1 LAHILNGVINKP
13 VRDALLLNHALT
25 ASKKDSLRR
34 ELLISRLVRF
44 HWDRKHMALVKRAYR
59 ERYREDLSDAVR
71 EGTSGDWGAFCE
83 QLVVTR
89 MPDDVKVVERIHS
102 RERTSDREWER
113 EKEREK
119 EREREERLREKE
131 RQMDREAEKARR
143 EKEKERERER
153 ERERDAEKKRSRRD
167 TLEVGGSGRSREKS
181 RERSR
186 SRRRD

>member
-1 LAHILNGVINKP
+1 MAHILNGVINKP

-25 ASKKDSLRR
+25 ASKKDGLRR
-34 ELLISRLVRF
+34 ELLISRLVRY

-89 MPDDVKVVERIHS
+89 IPDDVKVVERIHS
-102 RERTSDREWER
+102 RERTSDRDR
-113 EKEREK
+113 EREK

-131 RQMDREAEKARR
+131 RQMDREAEKAKR